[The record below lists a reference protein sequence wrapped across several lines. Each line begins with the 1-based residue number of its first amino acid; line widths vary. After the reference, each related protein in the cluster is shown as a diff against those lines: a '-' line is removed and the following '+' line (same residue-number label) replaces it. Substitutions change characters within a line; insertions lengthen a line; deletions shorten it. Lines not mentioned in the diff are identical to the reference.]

1 MTDSADCLLR
11 RVQSLAARVMCWRSA
26 TAAKMRGYSRVMQLS
41 LPRKSAG
48 RLRHS
53 STFSAPAPTRQSTQ
67 IGVSIGQVP
76 VLLIL
81 HRQRRALWVG
91 TKATLRMAS

>member
-1 MTDSADCLLR
+1 MLAFGDSGEDAQLLKGHA
-11 RVQSLAARVMCWRSA
+11 VIV
-26 TAAKMRGYSRVMQLS
+26 TAKMRGQ
-41 LPRKSAG
+41 A
-48 RLRHS
+48 
-53 STFSAPAPTRQSTQ
+53 STFIDNFRSCPDPHMQPTQ